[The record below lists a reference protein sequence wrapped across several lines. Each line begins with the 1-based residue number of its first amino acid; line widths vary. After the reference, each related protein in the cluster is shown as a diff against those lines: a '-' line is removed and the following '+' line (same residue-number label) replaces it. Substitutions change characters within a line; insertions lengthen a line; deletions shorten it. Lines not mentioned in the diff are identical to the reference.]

1 MTTFD
6 YKKEYKPLY
15 FPPQGRFTWV
25 DVPPLDYLMLD
36 GHGDPNHNPQYQ
48 VVVEA
53 LYSLAYTLK
62 FQLKKAGIEYG
73 VPPLEGLWWMENM
86 AEFSLQTKDRWDWT
100 MMILQPAPVTPEQL
114 EQARAAALHKKGLP
128 ELAQVRL
135 ERLYEGRAAQVTY
148 LGAYADEGPTI
159 AALHA
164 FIHEQEC
171 VRQGKHHEIY
181 LGDPR
186 RTAPEKLKTVI
197 RQPARPA
204 PPAG

>member
-6 YKKEYKPLY
+6 YKKEYKHLY

-25 DVPPLDYLMLD
+25 DVPPLSYLMLD
-36 GHGDPNHNPQYQ
+36 GHGDPNKSPEYQ
-48 VVVEA
+48 AAVEA

-62 FQLKKAGIEYG
+62 FMLKPLGVEYS
-73 VPPLEGLWWMENM
+73 VPPLEGLWWVENM
-86 AEFSLQTKDRWDWT
+86 AEFSELAKDRWDWR
-100 MMILQPAPVTPEQL
+100 MMILQPVLVTPEQL
-114 EQARAAALHKKGLP
+114 EQARAQALRKKGQPAL
-128 ELAQVRL
+128 ERVRL
-135 ERLYEGRAAQVTY
+135 ELYHEGKAAQITY

-159 AALHA
+159 AALHD
-164 FIHEQEC
+164 FIHEQGYE
-171 VRQGKHHEIY
+171 RAEKHHEIY

-204 PPAG
+204 PSHP